1 MFGNIVLRPP
11 ERLSVNKEVWNFME
25 DSTPRLI
32 DYARK
37 QIDESCEVA
46 RLSQEL
52 LSKICSLSNRTVEAI
67 NSGRCVFF
75 CGNGG
80 SAADAQHLAAEFV
93 GRFRLERRPLPS
105 MALTTNTSLLTAIAN
120 DYGYEQVFSRQVH
133 AFAKPNDIL
142 FGISTS
148 GNSPNVVR
156 ALEEARMLGVYTVG
170 LTGRS
175 GGKLKEYAD
184 VLLNVPSDQTPRI
197 QEAHILLTHI
207 YCDLVERLWVASTES
222 VDRP

>member
-1 MFGNIVLRPP
+1 LFGSIVLADH
-11 ERLSVNKEVWNFME
+11 LSSSVNKEVWNPME
-25 DSTPRLI
+25 DSTSQLI

-37 QIDESCEVA
+37 QIDESREVA
-46 RLSQEL
+46 QLSQEL
-52 LSKICSLSNRTVEAI
+52 LSKICSLANRTAEAI
-67 NSGRCVFF
+67 KNGRCVFF

-156 ALEEARMLGVYTVG
+156 AMQEARTLGVYTVG

-175 GGKLKEYAD
+175 GGNLKECAD

-207 YCDLVERLWVASTES
+207 YCDLVERLWVASSES
-222 VDRP
+222 AD

>member
-1 MFGNIVLRPP
+1 
-11 ERLSVNKEVWNFME
+11 ME

-46 RLSQEL
+46 QLSQEL
-52 LSKICSLSNRTVEAI
+52 LPKICSLSNRTADAI
-67 NSGRCVFF
+67 NSGHCVFF

-120 DYGYEQVFSRQVH
+120 DYGYEQVFSRQVQ

-156 ALEEARMLGVYTVG
+156 AIQEARTLGVYTVG

-175 GGKLKEYAD
+175 GGKLKECAD

-207 YCDLVERLWVASTES
+207 YCDLVERLWVASSES
-222 VDRP
+222 AD

>member
-1 MFGNIVLRPP
+1 
-11 ERLSVNKEVWNFME
+11 ME
-25 DSTPRLI
+25 DTTSRLI

-37 QIDESCEVA
+37 EIDESREVA

-52 LSKICSLSNRTVEAI
+52 LSKICSLSERTVGAI
-67 NSGRCVFF
+67 KNGRCVFF

-93 GRFRLERRPLPS
+93 GRFRVERRPLPS

-120 DYGYEQVFSRQVH
+120 DYGYEQVFSRQVQ

-156 ALEEARMLGVYTVG
+156 AMQEARLLGVYTVG
-170 LTGRS
+170 LTGKS
-175 GGKLKEYAD
+175 GGKLKERAD

-197 QEAHILLTHI
+197 QEAHMLLTHI
-207 YCDLVERLWVASTES
+207 YCDLVERLWVGSSES
-222 VDRP
+222 GA

>member
-1 MFGNIVLRPP
+1 
-11 ERLSVNKEVWNFME
+11 ME
-25 DSTPRLI
+25 DTTSRLI

-37 QIDESCEVA
+37 EIDESREVA

-52 LSKICSLSNRTVEAI
+52 LSKICSLSERTVGAI
-67 NSGRCVFF
+67 QNGHCVFF

-105 MALTTNTSLLTAIAN
+105 IALTTNTSLLTAIAN
-120 DYGYEQVFSRQVH
+120 DYGYEQVFSRQVR

-156 ALEEARMLGVYTVG
+156 AMQEARVLGVYTVG
-170 LTGRS
+170 LTGKS
-175 GGKLKEYAD
+175 GGKLKECAD

-207 YCDLVERLWVASTES
+207 YCDLVERLWVGSSES
-222 VDRP
+222 GA

>member
-1 MFGNIVLRPP
+1 
-11 ERLSVNKEVWNFME
+11 ME
-25 DSTPRLI
+25 DSTSRLM
-32 DYARK
+32 DYARR

-46 RLSQEL
+46 QLSREL
-52 LSKICSLSNRTVEAI
+52 LSKICLLSERTVRAI
-67 NSGRCVFF
+67 KSGRCVFF

-93 GRFRLERRPLPS
+93 GRFRLERLPLPS

-120 DYGYEQVFSRQVH
+120 DYGYDQVFSRQVH
-133 AFAKPNDIL
+133 AFAKPSDIL

-156 ALEEARMLGVYTVG
+156 AIQEARTLGVYTVG

-175 GGKLKEYAD
+175 GGKLKECAD

-197 QEAHILLTHI
+197 QESHILLGHI
-207 YCDLVERLWVASTES
+207 YCDLVERLYLGSSES
-222 VDRP
+222 GV

>member
-1 MFGNIVLRPP
+1 M
-11 ERLSVNKEVWNFME
+11 EHSTSRLQ
-25 DSTPRLI
+25 
-32 DYARK
+32 DYARR

-46 RLSQEL
+46 QLSQEL
-52 LSKICSLSNRTVEAI
+52 LSKICLLSERTVEAI
-67 NSGRCVFF
+67 KSGRCVFF

-93 GRFRLERRPLPS
+93 GRFRLERLPLPS

-120 DYGYEQVFSRQVH
+120 DYGYDQVFSRQVR

-156 ALEEARMLGVYTVG
+156 AIEEARMLGVYTVG

-175 GGKLKEYAD
+175 GGKLKECAD

-197 QEAHILLTHI
+197 QEAHILLAHI
-207 YCDLVERLWVASTES
+207 YCDLVERLWVDSSES
-222 VDRP
+222 VG

>member
-1 MFGNIVLRPP
+1 
-11 ERLSVNKEVWNFME
+11 ME
-25 DSTPRLI
+25 DSTSQLI

-37 QIDESCEVA
+37 QIDESREVA
-46 RLSQEL
+46 QLSQEL
-52 LSKICSLSNRTVEAI
+52 LSKICSLANRTAEAI
-67 NSGRCVFF
+67 KNGRCVFF

-156 ALEEARMLGVYTVG
+156 AIQEARTFGVYTVG

-175 GGKLKEYAD
+175 GGKLKECAD

-207 YCDLVERLWVASTES
+207 YCDLVERLWVASSES
-222 VDRP
+222 AD

>member
-1 MFGNIVLRPP
+1 
-11 ERLSVNKEVWNFME
+11 ME
-25 DSTPRLI
+25 DSTSRLM
-32 DYARK
+32 DYARR
-37 QIDESCEVA
+37 QIDESCEVVQ
-46 RLSQEL
+46 LSQEL
-52 LSKICSLSNRTVEAI
+52 LSKICLLSERTVGAI
-67 NSGRCVFF
+67 KSGRCVLF

-93 GRFRLERRPLPS
+93 GRFRLERLPLPS

-120 DYGYEQVFSRQVH
+120 DYGYDQVFSRQVH

-156 ALEEARMLGVYTVG
+156 AVEEARMLGVYTVG

-175 GGKLKEYAD
+175 GGRLKECAD

-197 QEAHILLTHI
+197 QEAHILLAHI
-207 YCDLVERLWVASTES
+207 YCDLVERLWVASSAS
-222 VDRP
+222 VG

>member
-1 MFGNIVLRPP
+1 
-11 ERLSVNKEVWNFME
+11 ME
-25 DSTPRLI
+25 DSTSRLI
-32 DYARK
+32 DYARR
-37 QIDESCEVA
+37 QIDESCEIA
-46 RLSQEL
+46 QLSREL
-52 LSKICSLSNRTVEAI
+52 LSTICLLSERTVGAI
-67 NSGRCVFF
+67 KSGRCVFF

-93 GRFRLERRPLPS
+93 GRFRLERLPLPS

-120 DYGYEQVFSRQVH
+120 DYGYDQVFSRQVH

-156 ALEEARMLGVYTVG
+156 ALQEARTLGVYTVG

-175 GGKLKEYAD
+175 GGKLKECAD
-184 VLLNVPSDQTPRI
+184 VLLNVPSDQPPRI
-197 QEAHILLTHI
+197 QESHILLGHI
-207 YCDLVERLWVASTES
+207 YCDLVERLYLGSSES
-222 VDRP
+222 GV

>member
-1 MFGNIVLRPP
+1 M
-11 ERLSVNKEVWNFME
+11 
-25 DSTPRLI
+25 
-32 DYARK
+32 DYARR

-46 RLSQEL
+46 QLSREL
-52 LSKICSLSNRTVEAI
+52 LSKICLLSERTVRAI
-67 NSGRCVFF
+67 KSGRCVFF

-93 GRFRLERRPLPS
+93 GRFRLERLPLPS

-120 DYGYEQVFSRQVH
+120 DYGYDQVFSRQVH
-133 AFAKPNDIL
+133 AFAKPSDIL

-156 ALEEARMLGVYTVG
+156 AIQEARTLGVYTVG

-175 GGKLKEYAD
+175 GGKLKECAD

-197 QEAHILLTHI
+197 QESHLLLGHI
-207 YCDLVERLWVASTES
+207 YCDLVERLYLGSSES
-222 VDRP
+222 GV

>member
-1 MFGNIVLRPP
+1 M
-11 ERLSVNKEVWNFME
+11 EHSTSRLK
-25 DSTPRLI
+25 
-32 DYARK
+32 DYARR

-46 RLSQEL
+46 QLSQEL
-52 LSKICSLSNRTVEAI
+52 LSKICLLSERTVEAI
-67 NSGRCVFF
+67 KSGRCVFF

-93 GRFRLERRPLPS
+93 GRFRLERLPLPS

-120 DYGYEQVFSRQVH
+120 DYGYDQVFSRQVR

-175 GGKLKEYAD
+175 GGKLKECAD

-197 QEAHILLTHI
+197 QEAHILLAHI
-207 YCDLVERLWVASTES
+207 YCDLVERSWVDASES
-222 VDRP
+222 VG

>member
-1 MFGNIVLRPP
+1 
-11 ERLSVNKEVWNFME
+11 ME
-25 DSTPRLI
+25 DSTSRLM
-32 DYARK
+32 DYARR

-46 RLSQEL
+46 QLSREL
-52 LSKICSLSNRTVEAI
+52 LSKICLLSEHTVGAI
-67 NSGRCVFF
+67 KSGRCVFF

-93 GRFRLERRPLPS
+93 GRFRLERLPLPS

-120 DYGYEQVFSRQVH
+120 DYGYDQVFSRQVH
-133 AFAKPNDIL
+133 AFAKPSDIL

-156 ALEEARMLGVYTVG
+156 AIQEARTLGVYTVG

-175 GGKLKEYAD
+175 GGKLKECAD

-197 QEAHILLTHI
+197 QESHILLGHI
-207 YCDLVERLWVASTES
+207 YCDLVERLYLGSSES
-222 VDRP
+222 GV

>member
-1 MFGNIVLRPP
+1 
-11 ERLSVNKEVWNFME
+11 ME
-25 DSTPRLI
+25 DSTSWLM
-32 DYARK
+32 DYARR
-37 QIDESCEVA
+37 QIDESCNVA
-46 RLSQEL
+46 TSSQAL
-52 LSKICSLSNRTVEAI
+52 LSKICLLSERTAEAI
-67 NSGRCVFF
+67 KSGRCVFF

-93 GRFRLERRPLPS
+93 GRFRLERLPLPS

-120 DYGYEQVFSRQVH
+120 DYGYDQVFSRQVY

-156 ALEEARMLGVYTVG
+156 AMQEARTLGVYTVG

-175 GGKLKEYAD
+175 GGGLKECVD

-197 QEAHILLTHI
+197 QESHILLGHI
-207 YCDLVERLWVASTES
+207 YCDLVERLYLGSSGSLV
-222 VDRP
+222 

>member
-1 MFGNIVLRPP
+1 M
-11 ERLSVNKEVWNFME
+11 
-25 DSTPRLI
+25 
-32 DYARK
+32 DYARR

-46 RLSQEL
+46 QLSREL
-52 LSKICSLSNRTVEAI
+52 LSKICLLSERTVRAI
-67 NSGRCVFF
+67 KSGRCVFF

-93 GRFRLERRPLPS
+93 GRFRLERLPLPS

-120 DYGYEQVFSRQVH
+120 DYGYDQVFSRQVH
-133 AFAKPNDIL
+133 AFAKPSDIL

-156 ALEEARMLGVYTVG
+156 AIQEARTLGVYTVG

-175 GGKLKEYAD
+175 GGKLKECAD

-197 QEAHILLTHI
+197 QESHILLGHI
-207 YCDLVERLWVASTES
+207 YCDLVERLYLGSSES
-222 VDRP
+222 GV